1 MFTGLIETTGTV
13 RSLELRGEQAR
24 LTIEIPFAAELTDGE
39 SVAVNGCCLTVTARD
54 KETASFD
61 VLKQTLS
68 VTSLG
73 ELSEGRLV
81 NLERA
86 MLAGD
91 RFGGHFVQGHV
102 DATGEILD
110 LAPHGQ
116 DHRLE
121 ISLPDDIQQLCI
133 DKGSLSIDG
142 ISLTIAELKGKSA
155 VFWIIPHTM
164 ELTRLSDATVGQK
177 VNLEADVIAKHVA
190 RMVGQFSNLSA
201 GCEHG

>member
-1 MFTGLIETTGTV
+1 MFTGLVEATGKV
-13 RSLELRGEQAR
+13 RSIEFRGDQAR
-24 LTIEIPFAAELTDGE
+24 LTLEIPFAGELSDGE
-39 SVAVNGCCLTVTARD
+39 SVAVNGCCLTVTAHD
-54 KETASFD
+54 EQTAGFD
-61 VLKQTLS
+61 VLKQTLD

-102 DATGEILD
+102 DTVGTILD
-110 LAPHGQ
+110 LSPSGQ

-121 ISLPDDIQQLCI
+121 ISLPEDIQQLCI
-133 DKGSLSIDG
+133 DKGSLAIDG
-142 ISLTIAELKGKSA
+142 ISLTIAELKENSA
-155 VFWIIPHTM
+155 VFWIIPHTI

-190 RMVGQFSNLSA
+190 RLLENR
-201 GCEHG
+201 

>member
-1 MFTGLIETTGTV
+1 MFTGLVEATGRIRSIEFCGD
-13 RSLELRGEQAR
+13 QAR
-24 LTIEIPFAAELTDGE
+24 LSVELPFADELSDGE
-39 SVAVNGCCLTVTARD
+39 SVAVNGCCLTVTSHD
-54 KETASFD
+54 GETACFD
-61 VLKQTLS
+61 VLKQTLD

-73 ELSEGRLV
+73 ELSEGRQV

-86 MLAGD
+86 MLAGG

-110 LAPHGQ
+110 LSEHGQ

-121 ISLPDDIQQLCI
+121 ISLPKEIQSLCI
-133 DKGSLSIDG
+133 DKGSLAIDG
-142 ISLTIAELKGKSA
+142 ISLTIAELKDDSA

-164 ELTRLSDATVGQK
+164 QETRLSDAEVGQK

-190 RMVGQFSNLSA
+190 KLMEGRIA
-201 GCEHG
+201 

>member
-1 MFTGLIETTGTV
+1 MFTGLVEATGTV
-13 RSLELRGEQAR
+13 RSLELLGEQAR
-24 LTIEIPFAAELTDGE
+24 LTVAVPFASELADGE
-39 SVAVNGCCLTVTARD
+39 SVAVNGCCLTVTGSDEKA
-54 KETASFD
+54 ASFD
-61 VLKQTLS
+61 VLKQTLD

-110 LAPHGQ
+110 LSLHGQ

-121 ISLPDDIQQLCI
+121 ISLPDDIQKLCI
-133 DKGSLSIDG
+133 DKGSLAIDG
-142 ISLTIAELKGKSA
+142 ISLTIAELKENSA

-164 ELTRLSDATVGQK
+164 EMTRLSDASVGQK

-190 RMVGQFSNLSA
+190 RLL
-201 GCEHG
+201 EK

>member
-1 MFTGLIETTGTV
+1 MFTGLVEATGIV
-13 RSLELRGEQAR
+13 RSLESRGEQAR
-24 LTIEIPFAAELTDGE
+24 LVVEIPFANELVDGE
-39 SVAVNGCCLTVTARD
+39 SVAINGCCLTVAARD
-54 KETASFD
+54 GQFIGFD
-61 VLKQTLS
+61 VLTQTLD

-86 MLAGD
+86 MMAGD

-110 LAPHGQ
+110 LSEHGQ

-121 ISLPDDIQQLCI
+121 IALPADIQELCI
-133 DKGSLSIDG
+133 DKGSLAIDG
-142 ISLTIAELKGKSA
+142 ISLTIAELKEESA
-155 VFWIIPHTM
+155 VFWIIPHTIKM
-164 ELTRLSDATVGQK
+164 TRLHDATIGQK

-190 RMVGQFSNLSA
+190 KLLESRIS
-201 GCEHG
+201 